1 MRPDQPLWPANRP
14 TLRMQAGRLE
24 MLHRFFVGRAE
35 MVT

>member
-1 MRPDQPLWPANRP
+1 MRPDQPLQLGNPP
-14 TLRMQAGRLE
+14 SLLLQAGRLG